1 MKVYFCNSLA
11 IDGPEGLYLVPD
23 NIVTNHSA
31 QWNDFGFEMMF
42 AVHYHSRRQETEYI
56 GMARFLCRSR
66 MNTASYFTE
75 HGEIVR
81 SGLYDISR
89 FMRIDNIISLGN
101 EIDYYKMLNF
111 LRMEY
116 RLEPLVLLNNLCDA
130 SYYALFH
137 SETGFKTWNGYKN
150 AFLRNKTTAE
160 TLLTKGVSIAAPGAI
175 ELAHQDLTIEELD
188 LPETFEPVK
197 FSFSRRRSGE
207 LTDNINIIIGKNGL
221 GKTLV
226 LKEII
231 NSIAGISLD
240 KTNNGKFL
248 KLIVAAF
255 SPFENFPHREEIL
268 DEIEKLEPIQIRSSE
283 EEARRIKMLD
293 AYTYIGFRN
302 PQRVF
307 DTEWPKAQS
316 VIALQKILEHEKVS
330 AKLKETSR
338 FTLLTQTLRRALS
351 FDHIA
356 LTDKNGFQIIVD
368 PNDDIDFDAINLK
381 AGLSFIRNGDE
392 KAMSSG
398 QLMYAYMI
406 PPLIAHIEDESLVLI
421 DEPELYLH
429 PELEIGLIKMLKTL
443 LRETRSYAVIA
454 THSAL
459 MVREIHKNRVTILQE
474 GNASQHSTRVMQPQ
488 SETFAASIEQIIGE
502 AFNDYFSSKPFEEEI
517 DAQIRKYD
525 SAEEA
530 IRILFPKLGSD
541 GQQYLF
547 SKLDNSHYTLGDRD
561 ESTEP
566 YADPE

>member
-1 MKVYFCNSLA
+1 MKVYFFNSLA

-42 AVHYHSRRQETEYI
+42 AVYYHRSNNTEYI

-66 MNTASYFTE
+66 MNTADYFTE
-75 HGEIVR
+75 HGEVVR

-89 FMRIDNIISLGN
+89 FMRIDNIVSLGN

-111 LRMEY
+111 LHIEY
-116 RLEPLVLLNNLCDA
+116 QQDPLELMKNLCDA
-130 SYYALFH
+130 SYYSLFEG
-137 SETGFKTWNGYKN
+137 ETLFKNWNGFRN
-150 AFLRNKTTAE
+150 AFLRNKTTAK
-160 TLLTKGVSIAAPGAI
+160 TLLNKGVAISAPDAI
-175 ELAHQDLTIEELD
+175 KLAYKELTIESLD
-188 LPETFEPVK
+188 LPETFEPVE
-197 FSFSRRRSGE
+197 FSFSRRRVGE
-207 LTDNINIIIGKNGL
+207 PIDNINIIIGKNGL

-231 NSIAGISLD
+231 NSITGISVRKAND
-240 KTNNGKFL
+240 GKFL
-248 KLIVAAF
+248 KLVVAAF
-255 SPFENFPHREEIL
+255 SPFENFPHREQIIK
-268 DEIEKLEPIQIRSSE
+268 EIETQELYQIISEE

-307 DTEWPKAQS
+307 DTEWPKEQS

-338 FTLLTQTLRRALS
+338 FTLLTQTLSRALS

-356 LTDKNGFQIIVD
+356 LTDKNGVQIIVD

-517 DAQIRKYD
+517 DAQIKKYD
-525 SAEEA
+525 TAEEA
-530 IRILFPKLGSD
+530 IKMLFPKLGSD

-566 YADPE
+566 NADPE